1 MDSVYRESGY
11 LLYPLGLYQ
20 PKTRQW
26 QAVAIITLEKLLAEG
41 NPTLQHTRTLPSPT
55 ELFSTEMEAK
65 ECALK
70 YGRKL
75 IAEKHPD
82 LPK

>member
-1 MDSVYRESGY
+1 MYKENGY

-26 QAVAIITLEKLLAEG
+26 QAVVIITLEKLMAEG
-41 NPTLQHTRTLPSPT
+41 NPTLQHTKALSGST
-55 ELFSTEMEAK
+55 ELFATEMEAK
-65 ECALK
+65 EHALR
-70 YGRKL
+70 YGQML
-75 IAEKHPD
+75 IAGNHAD

>member
-1 MDSVYRESGY
+1 MEGVYKESGY

-20 PKTRQW
+20 PKARKW
-26 QAVAIITLEKLLAEG
+26 QAVALITLERSVAEG
-41 NPTLQHTRTLPSPT
+41 NPTLQHTRALPSPSD
-55 ELFSTEMEAK
+55 LFATEMEAK
-65 ECALK
+65 EFALE

-75 IAEKHPD
+75 IAEKHPG